1 MKYCNLLRRR
11 YRYAALLAA
20 IAVFCC
26 TAQAADLPE
35 KLTPLGIPA
44 GIRSG
49 MDGVTVAGVIGDDS
63 PASQAGIA
71 AGDVIL
77 ALDGKPVRTAG
88 DLAADLSPEVPV
100 KLTLRREN
108 DTFDVTLTPASVEGG
123 CRIGVWLRDSLLG
136 IGTLTYYDPQ
146 NGCYGALGH
155 GISEQ
160 SEDTLISLGEGSV
173 IPAEVT
179 DLCRGTVGKPG
190 ELHGKFHPES
200 PCGTCVRNTNGGI
213 FGVLYAPPEGEP
225 IPVAHAEDIRTGEAE
240 ILTCVEGGAPKSYGI
255 RILKACS
262 DERSFRD
269 LLIQVTD
276 AELIETAGGI
286 VQGMSGSPIIQDG
299 KLVGAVTHVMVND
312 PTRGYGISIENM
324 LKAAG

>member
-1 MKYCNLLRRR
+1 MKYYNVSRLRI
-11 YRYAALLAA
+11 RYAALLAA

-26 TAQAADLPE
+26 TAQAAELPE

-63 PASQAGIA
+63 PASQAGIT

-77 ALDGKPVRTAG
+77 ALDGKPIRTAG
-88 DLAADLSPEVPV
+88 DLAEDLSPEVPV

-108 DTFDVTLTPASVEGG
+108 STFDVTLTPASVDGS

-146 NGCYGALGH
+146 SGCYGALGH

-160 SEDTLISLGEGSV
+160 SKDTLISLGEGSV

-179 DLCRGTVGKPG
+179 DLCRGAAGKPG
-190 ELHGKFHPES
+190 ELHGKFHPEA
-200 PCGTCVRNTNGGI
+200 PCGTCVSNTNGGV
-213 FGVLYAPPEGEP
+213 FGVLYESPVGDP
-225 IPVAHAEDIRTGEAE
+225 IPVAHVEDIHAGDAE
-240 ILTCVEGGAPKSYGI
+240 ILACVEGGTPKCYGI
-255 RILKACS
+255 RILKACC
-262 DERSFRD
+262 DERNFRD

-276 AELIETAGGI
+276 AELIEAAGGI

-299 KLVGAVTHVMVND
+299 KLIGAVTHVMVND